1 MFNLSRDYL
10 KNAISICIY
19 NLYILCHVQKHPS
32 LASTQSVQFIQGLFK
47 KYYLHLNQQSLCHVH
62 KQPSLAS
69 TQSVQFIQ
77 GLFKKCYLYLY
88 LQSLLFKHY
97 LASCRRDSNPQQL
110 FLHLINLLFYNESA
124 FGMIDSFSWCSRSR
138 LIGRRLMDINWIFI
152 RTQNGDGS
160 SSSSSYRFFD
170 KITISLFKVGREWC
184 ALSTATLFASL

>member
-32 LASTQSVQFIQGLFK
+32 LASTQSVQFIQGL
-47 KYYLHLNQQSLCHVH
+47 
-62 KQPSLAS
+62 
-69 TQSVQFIQ
+69 I
-77 GLFKKCYLYLY
+77 KKCYLYLY

-160 SSSSSYRFFD
+160 SSSSYRFFD